1 MTTSWR
7 SIGQSNTNSNR
18 LGQLLLERG
27 KNMISARARTMLES
41 GRRHGLLKYDHA
53 EDAYQVLYGL
63 AIRDVHIRLLLG
75 ASASPAERD
84 LKEQAEAAVD
94 RFYRLFGA

>member
-1 MTTSWR
+1 MANPT
-7 SIGQSNTNSNR
+7 QNSNR
-18 LGQLLLERG
+18 LGHLLLVRG
-27 KNMISARARTMLES
+27 KHMISARARNMLET
-41 GRRHGLLKYDHA
+41 GRRHGLLKFDDA

-75 ASASPAERD
+75 EAASPAEKD
-84 LKEQAEAAVD
+84 LKTQAQTATD